1 MIRDEIQHVVLG
13 MTVNYQ
19 GLFNLSDLLIMID
32 SFFKKRGYTKHIMSH
47 KEKVTKKGKSINL
60 RLRPFKQVKSNKLE
74 VQVWLNVSELID
86 VEKKI
91 DKIKVKLNKGKV
103 NVVIDAFVIQ
113 DMRGKWEAR
122 AEYTFIR
129 TIFDKFLFRS
139 KTKDYEGMV
148 KADATELRD
157 EIASFLNLNKFLF

>member
-1 MIRDEIQHVVLG
+1 MNRDEILHIALG
-13 MTVNYQ
+13 MQVNYQ
-19 GLFNLSDLLIMID
+19 GIFNMPDLLVMID
-32 SFFKKRGYTKHIMSH
+32 SFFKKKGYTKHIMGH
-47 KEKVTKKGKSINL
+47 KESRTEKGMSLNL

-74 VQVWLNVSELID
+74 VQVWLSISDMTEIEKEID
-86 VEKKI
+86 N
-91 DKIKVKLNKGKV
+91 IKVKLNKGKV
-103 NVVIDAFVIQ
+103 KIVIDAFVLS

-139 KTKDYEGMV
+139 KSKDYAGMV

-157 EIASFLNLNKFLF
+157 ELSSFLNLNKFLF